1 MKKRAIAGRITVDE
15 GITTVDLHVGAQTV
29 KLKVE
34 EARELAR
41 ELTSVATALHGKI
54 WAKHKPEV

>member
-1 MKKRAIAGRITVDE
+1 MAKRAIAGKISVDE

-34 EARELAR
+34 EAQELAR
-41 ELTSVATALHGKI
+41 ELTSVATALHSKI
-54 WAKHKPEV
+54 WAKDKRE